1 VEVAMPVKIDNEKLK
16 QAVDML
22 YNSIDYSGMHYAEVK
37 TECYATTVIR
47 GVGGSIEVPVEY
59 LPILALKLLM
69 EYEHV
74 KNTAEI
80 IAKRFREGV
89 WE

>member
-1 VEVAMPVKIDNEKLK
+1 MAMIKIDNEKLK

-22 YNSIDYSGMHYAEVK
+22 YDAVDYSGMHYAEVK

-47 GVGGSIEVPVEY
+47 GVGSSIEVPVEY

-74 KNTAEI
+74 KNTIEI

>member
-1 VEVAMPVKIDNEKLK
+1 MTVKINNEKLK
-16 QAVDML
+16 QVIDML
-22 YNSIDYSGMHYAEVK
+22 HEAVSYSGMHYAEVK

-69 EYEHV
+69 EYERV
-74 KNTAEI
+74 KTAAEI

>member
-1 VEVAMPVKIDNEKLK
+1 MTVKINNEKLK
-16 QAVDML
+16 QAIDML
-22 YNSIDYSGMHYAEVK
+22 YEAVDYSGVHYAEVK
-37 TECYATTVIR
+37 TECYATSVIR

-69 EYEHV
+69 EYERV
-74 KNTAEI
+74 KTAVEI

>member
-1 VEVAMPVKIDNEKLK
+1 MIKINNEKLK
-16 QAVDML
+16 QATDML
-22 YNSIDYSGMHYAEVK
+22 YEAVDYSGMHYAEVK

-47 GVGGSIEVPVEY
+47 SVGGSIEVPVEY

-74 KNTAEI
+74 KTTVEI
-80 IAKRFREGV
+80 TAKRFREGV

>member
-1 VEVAMPVKIDNEKLK
+1 MPVKINNEKLK
-16 QAVDML
+16 QATDML
-22 YNSIDYSGMHYAEVK
+22 YEAVDYSGMHYAEVK
-37 TECYATTVIR
+37 TECYAVTVIK
-47 GVGGSIEVPVEY
+47 GVGGSLEVPVEY

-69 EYEHV
+69 EYERV
-74 KNTAEI
+74 KDTVEI